1 MSNPAFLQGATHS
14 LYGAGPATVA
24 FPSNTVAGDLLLVLG
39 YSGILNDTLSINDS
53 VNTWTSINYTGG
65 ISGNVGA
72 TQLWYAIAV
81 GGAST
86 VSISSSGGA
95 ASRNVTIGE
104 WSANGNTFTLDKSA
118 LTSAGDTTYTS
129 LTSSSVSTT
138 QANELLIGA
147 FMSSGNVTTW
157 TAGSNY
163 NIQKQ
168 GNSGPSTVFE
178 DQLVSSTNSYSAS
191 VTLTST
197 LGGVAKGIVT
207 FAFAPSGGG
216 VSTTLAAAPVPAT
229 VVNSSGYSLP
239 ITSPTLGT
247 KLGQPNPI
255 CFCDANGNEL
265 AVTGST
271 KGAFVKGA
279 LPVVLC
285 DSIGHP
291 LAAPFVFTSN
301 GNSITV
307 SATPTGIKLGQP
319 IPVVATDFNGFPY
332 ILSGFTLGSMAGN
345 PTAITLCDINGNV
358 LTLSG
363 IAT

>member
-1 MSNPAFLQGATHS
+1 MANPAFLQGATHS
-14 LYGAGPATVA
+14 LYGAGPAAVA
-24 FPSNTVAGDLLLVLG
+24 FPSNTVAGDLLLVFA
-39 YSGILNDTLSINDS
+39 YSGAFNDTLSISDG
-53 VNTWTSINYTGG
+53 VNTWNSIQYSGG
-65 ISGNVGA
+65 IAGNTGT

-86 VSISSSGGA
+86 PSVSSPSGAG
-95 ASRNVTIGE
+95 SRNITIGE

-118 LTSAGDTTYTS
+118 LTSASDTTYTS

-247 KLGQPNPI
+247 KLGQPNP
-255 CFCDANGNEL
+255 
-265 AVTGST
+265 V
-271 KGAFVKGA
+271 
-279 LPVVLC
+279 
-285 DSIGHP
+285 
-291 LAAPFVFTSN
+291 
-301 GNSITV
+301 V
-307 SATPTGIKLGQP
+307 SATPTEMSCSDRLDKGRVCQRRTPGRALRLYRSSLGRAVRLHIKWKLDHGECNSDRNQTWP
-319 IPVVATDFNGFPY
+319 TNPCRSHGLQRIPVHP
-332 ILSGFTLGSMAGN
+332 LGLHTRQHGRQSHSYHS
-345 PTAITLCDINGNV
+345 L
-358 LTLSG
+358 
-363 IAT
+363 